1 MRTTEPGTPLLL
13 LLLLLND
20 YWHPD
25 EINKETEIAHTN
37 STIGAIVIKFSSI
50 YHTKSDFNKQTL

>member
-1 MRTTEPGTPLLL
+1 M
-13 LLLLLND
+13 ND
-20 YWHPD
+20 VLTGSTSTCYWRPD

-50 YHTKSDFNKQTL
+50 YHTKSDFNKHTL